1 MPGWRYRWD
10 GRIDMQAVECGQRA
24 RKIRR
29 IAGNILDLRA
39 IQKTDGGDRE
49 CRNSAVVQSDGIFE
63 CQDVSARSASIG
75 GRSAIVECSVGVP
88 VTVTGSLSVSE

>member
-1 MPGWRYRWD
+1 
-10 GRIDMQAVECGQRA
+10 MQAAECGQRA

-49 CRNSAVVQSDGIFE
+49 CRNGAVGQPDGIFE
-63 CQDVSARSASIG
+63 CQDVTAGSASIG
-75 GRSAIVECSVGVP
+75 GRSAIVECKRRRARDGHRFAQRERECNC
-88 VTVTGSLSVSE
+88 VSRQRGPG